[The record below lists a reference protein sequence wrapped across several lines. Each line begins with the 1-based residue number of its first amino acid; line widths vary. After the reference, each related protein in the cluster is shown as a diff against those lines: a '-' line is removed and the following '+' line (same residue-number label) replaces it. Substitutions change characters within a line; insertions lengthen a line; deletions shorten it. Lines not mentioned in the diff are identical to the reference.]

1 MLEVTTPVQDTR
13 DRVIRLE
20 ERLKAFEEKFDEQ
33 SNKIDE
39 MYELLTKAKGA
50 KLALIMIAALAGA
63 ITTKVI
69 PFISQ
74 FWPK

>member
-1 MLEVTTPVQDTR
+1 MTTPVQDTR

-20 ERLKAFEEKFDEQ
+20 ERLKSFEKKFDEQ

-63 ITTKVI
+63 IATKVI
-69 PFISQ
+69 PFLSQ
-74 FWPK
+74 FWPR

>member
-20 ERLKAFEEKFDEQ
+20 ERLKSFEEKFDEQ

-39 MYELLTKAKGA
+39 MYDLLTKAKGA

-63 ITTKVI
+63 
-69 PFISQ
+69 
-74 FWPK
+74 